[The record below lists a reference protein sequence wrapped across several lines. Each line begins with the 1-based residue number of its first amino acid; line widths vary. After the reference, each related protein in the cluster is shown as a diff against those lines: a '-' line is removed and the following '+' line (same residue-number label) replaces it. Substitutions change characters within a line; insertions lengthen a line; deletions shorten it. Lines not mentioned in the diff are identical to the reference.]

1 MPVYTQANRPLT
13 VTTPLGKDALLLV
26 GFSGHEGISQ
36 LFSFE
41 MELLAENKNDI
52 AFEKVLGQ
60 KVTLSLTL
68 PKGKKRYLSGICH
81 WIMQGASDD
90 KFTAYR
96 MQIVPQFWLLTK
108 RVQSR
113 IFQHLTVPDILQK
126 VLKGLDVT
134 PEIHGKFEPRDYC
147 VQYRESDFN
156 FASRLMEEEG
166 I

>member
-1 MPVYTQANRPLT
+1 
-13 VTTPLGKDALLLV
+13 
-26 GFSGHEGISQ
+26 
-36 LFSFE
+36 
-41 MELLAENKNDI
+41 
-52 AFEKVLGQ
+52 

-81 WIMQGASDD
+81 WIMQGARDD

-166 I
+166 IYYFFKHTADGHKMVLANTPGSHPDMPETNKFIFERNLGGTRTEERIDEWQKV